1 MLSATE
7 KKPMSNSAARSPV
20 TLESVQR
27 ELSELRERLEI
38 LEDREELRAAKATQA
53 GKPGVPRAQVKEELG
68 ID

>member
-27 ELSELRERLEI
+27 ELRERLEI
-38 LEDREELRAAKATQA
+38 LEDREDLRAAKATQA
-53 GKPGVPRAQVKEELG
+53 GKPGVPWAQVKEELG